1 MDHSPFD
8 RVKSREVIPYGIT
21 SFSDGIRGYSDKKTY
36 IHKKDNWDEKS
47 CYISGI
53 LSYSV

>member
-8 RVKSREVIPYGIT
+8 RVKSREVIPSGIT
-21 SFSDGIRGYSDKKTY
+21 SFSDGIRGYSDKKPY

-47 CYISGI
+47 CYIAGI